1 MTYKPDDPFSDAEIR
16 HRVKMGVALLDEHYD
31 HWEIPMEVLELDMA
45 STSSCVLGQLDSDKQ
60 YGSGDARYHHMRG
73 LLFAGWTGNE
83 YESSEAH
90 GFDAY
95 EGDHIEE
102 EYRALDR
109 EWANVIMER
118 QER

>member
-1 MTYKPDDPFSDAEIR
+1 MTYRPDDPFSDAEIR
-16 HRVKMGVALLDEHYD
+16 HRVKMGTALLDEHYD
-31 HWEIPMEVLELDMA
+31 AWEIPLDVKQLDMA
-45 STSSCVLGQLDSDKQ
+45 SVSSCLLGQLDSDTQ
-60 YGSGDARYHHMRG
+60 YGSGDGRYHHMRS
-73 LLFAGWTGNE
+73 LLFANWTGNT

-90 GFDAY
+90 GFDAE
-95 EGDHIEE
+95 EGEHIEE